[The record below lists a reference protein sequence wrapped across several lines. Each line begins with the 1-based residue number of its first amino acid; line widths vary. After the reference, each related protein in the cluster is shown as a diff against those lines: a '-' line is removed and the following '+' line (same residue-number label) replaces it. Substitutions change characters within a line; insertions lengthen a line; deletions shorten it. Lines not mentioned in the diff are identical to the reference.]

1 MKQTAGIRVK
11 KKGVNPFDEFL
22 QGAREGW
29 DIGVKMVIPSIMMS
43 YIIIRIF
50 KITGILDLISAY
62 CGPIMMLFG
71 GLPGAAMIAFIAGFF
86 SKGGGTASAAL
97 LFAEG
102 SLSASDCA
110 ILLPVIMSCGGLL
123 NQWLRVV
130 CVAGTAPKRQGW
142 MFLIALI
149 NGVLSAWIMRFV
161 MMIL

>member
-1 MKQTAGIRVK
+1 MK

-50 KITGILDLISAY
+50 NLTGILDLISKY

-71 GLPGAAMIAFIAGFF
+71 GLPGAAMVAFIAGFF
-86 SKGGGTASAAL
+86 SKGGGTAAAAL

-102 SLSASDCA
+102 SLSAADCA

-123 NQWLRVV
+123 NQWLRIV
-130 CVAGTAPKRQGW
+130 CVAGTTSKRQGW
-142 MFLIALI
+142 MFLVALI
-149 NGVLSAWIMRFV
+149 NGILSAWIMRLI
-161 MMIL
+161 MMIF